1 MNPALIA
8 ELIRWMALVPGAI
21 NVVTETVTAVRAL
34 LERDTPPTDAELE
47 ALVNKIKSNHENLP
61 LPE

>member
-21 NVVTETVTAVRAL
+21 TVVTEITTAVREL
-34 LERDTPPTDAELE
+34 LARDTPPTDAELE
-47 ALVNKIKSNHENLP
+47 ALVQKIKTNHEHLP
-61 LPE
+61 IPE

>member
-1 MNPALIA
+1 MNPALLG

-21 NVVTETVTAVRAL
+21 NVVSETVAAVRAL
-34 LERDTPPTDAELE
+34 LERDTPPTDEELE

>member
-21 NVVTETVTAVRAL
+21 NVVTEITAAVREL
-34 LERDTPPTDAELE
+34 LARNTPPTDAELE
-47 ALVNKIKSNHENLP
+47 ALVQKIKTNHENLP

>member
-21 NVVTETVTAVRAL
+21 NVVTEITAAVREL
-34 LERDTPPTDAELE
+34 LARDTPPTDAELE
-47 ALVNKIKSNHENLP
+47 ALVQKIKTNHENLP

>member
-8 ELIRWMALVPGAI
+8 ELIRWMTLVPGAI
-21 NVVTETVTAVRAL
+21 NVVTEITAAVREL
-34 LERDTPPTDAELE
+34 LARDTPPTDAELE
-47 ALVNKIKSNHENLP
+47 ALVQKIKTNHENLP